1 MCIRD
6 SSITSKFQDVL
17 PKNYE
22 ENCKHLSD
30 YKLEIHFMPQIE
42 DVEDKDKSIL
52 WEDMDLPSKFDN
64 LDQEFGT

>member
-1 MCIRD
+1 
-6 SSITSKFQDVL
+6 
-17 PKNYE
+17 
-22 ENCKHLSD
+22 
-30 YKLEIHFMPQIE
+30 MPQIE